1 MEARTKR
8 TDIMEVANP
17 DRLESYLDDMR
28 LLDPD
33 YELPLI
39 DFWNPAIVD
48 QMRNVVLVRDEPM
61 CLRGEIGPF
70 TVLYSRGRSIP
81 VQLEIKDTASGRR
94 LRQDG
99 EDRAPIL
106 GLLMQRWKNEN
117 T

>member
-1 MEARTKR
+1 MNSAESLKPL
-8 TDIMEVANP
+8 NP
-17 DRLESYLDDMR
+17 DRLASYLDDMR

-48 QMRNVVLVRDEPM
+48 QMSNVTLIREEPTA
-61 CLRGEIGPF
+61 LRAEIGPF
-70 TVLYSRGRSIP
+70 TVVYSRGRAIP
-81 VQLEIKDTASGRR
+81 IQLEIKETASGRR

-99 EDRAPIL
+99 EDHAPIFER
-106 GLLMQRWKNEN
+106 LLHRWENEN